1 MHVAGDTSSKDML
14 ARDGRIEASSIGWHS
29 EQVEMPA
36 AGVHQRSSRNGMWT
50 VFEPPQQIHQAMR
63 INTLSTREVGRR
75 ATPGH
80 RESQRLLSPMI
91 STSTSTSNSTLPRS
105 AYGWQDDG
113 LRRSPGQREIAL
125 GAPSP
130 SRGQRSRFLETAAR
144 RNYHNADTVQDV
156 DEMAQAQALS
166 HLICGSPE
174 PEGAASSDDHPFGI

>member
-1 MHVAGDTSSKDML
+1 MHGAHYKYDLD
-14 ARDGRIEASSIGWHS
+14 
-29 EQVEMPA
+29 
-36 AGVHQRSSRNGMWT
+36 
-50 VFEPPQQIHQAMR
+50 
-63 INTLSTREVGRR
+63 
-75 ATPGH
+75 
-80 RESQRLLSPMI
+80 MI
-91 STSTSTSNSTLPRS
+91 SCPSLVIPC
-105 AYGWQDDG
+105 
-113 LRRSPGQREIAL
+113 RRSPGQREIAL